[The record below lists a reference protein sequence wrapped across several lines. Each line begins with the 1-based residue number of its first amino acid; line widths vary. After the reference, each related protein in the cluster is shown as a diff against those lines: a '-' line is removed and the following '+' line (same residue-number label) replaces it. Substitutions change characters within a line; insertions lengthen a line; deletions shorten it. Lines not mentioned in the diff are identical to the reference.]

1 MSTSEVLDNIRS
13 RIQARYSLLFLQ
25 SWEEERW
32 ENEIASLALE
42 MEQGLVT
49 WTVTKGAQPP
59 IGEFVDST
67 PDPMTFLDQVEAY
80 PPDHVFFVKDFQPYL
95 SDPKVVRRLRDLA
108 GNLGPQR
115 KTLILFAPLIE
126 IPIELQK
133 DSIKLELPL
142 PGMEEIRDY
151 CSDILH
157 PKDGRL
163 DMPPEVEER
172 VLKAILG
179 LTLREARK
187 ALARALE
194 GRETVD
200 DEVFPVLVAEK
211 RHMVQGSDLLEFYDL
226 EAGVKDVGGLEGLKD
241 WLSQRAEAF
250 SNRAREQ
257 GIPLP
262 KGCLLLGVQGCG
274 KSLTAR
280 ATAKLLSFPLV
291 RLDASNLLS
300 GDRGASERNMR
311 DVLTLMETI
320 APAVLWLDEI
330 EKGFAGGDADGGSVD
345 PVMMRLIGRFLT
357 WMDEKKQAVFVIA
370 TANSVTNLPPEMLR
384 RGRFDE
390 LFFVDLPNYDERK
403 DIFRIH
409 LTKRGWKPERY
420 EVDQLA
426 ERTAG
431 YSGAEIEMIVVSAM
445 LDAFGKG
452 GILSQDNLELAR
464 EQTVPL
470 SITME
475 EKIFQLREWA
485 RTRCRPATPDSR
497 VMQMLD
503 EEKRHGRLEETVQK
517 KSVKEDWIEL
527 AEAGQLSA
535 AVTEYVRRNDNVLIP
550 VLQESLKSY
559 MPVEGEMGLALRA
572 DPNAVLAVGLSPEL
586 SELIVKL
593 IDGKRIYVHPTEA
606 DHYKNL
612 TIPKLPLLKELTEDK
627 VKRPSFLPTWLRDLP
642 PDGGSGKFARV
653 ARIKLSR

>member
-1 MSTSEVLDNIRS
+1 MSTTMILDNLRS
-13 RIQARYSLLFLQ
+13 RIQAGYSLLFLQ

-32 ENEIASLALE
+32 ENEIASLVLE

-49 WTVTKGAQPP
+49 WTVTKGAMPP
-59 IGEFVDST
+59 IGEFVDSA
-67 PDPMTFLDQVEAY
+67 PDPMTFLDQVEGY

-95 SDPKVVRRLRDLA
+95 KDPRVVRRLRDLA
-108 GNLGPQR
+108 AHLGPNR
-115 KTLILFAPLIE
+115 KTMMFLSPSVE
-126 IPIELQK
+126 IPVELQK
-133 DSIKLELPL
+133 DSIKLEMPL

-151 CSDILH
+151 CGDVLH
-157 PKDGRL
+157 PKNGRL
-163 DMPPEVEER
+163 DMPPEAEER

-187 ALARALE
+187 ALTRALE
-194 GRETVD
+194 GRERVD
-200 DEVFPVLVAEK
+200 DEVFPILVAEK

-330 EKGFAGGDADGGSVD
+330 EKGFAGGDADGGGVD

-409 LTKRGWKPERY
+409 LSKRGWKPERY
-420 EVDQLA
+420 EIDALA

-431 YSGAEIEMIVVSAM
+431 FSGAEIEMIVVSAM

-452 GILSQDNLELAR
+452 GILAQENLELAR

-470 SITME
+470 SVTME

-503 EEKRHGRLEETVQK
+503 EEKRHGRLDETVQK
-517 KSVKEDWIEL
+517 RSVKEDWMEL

-535 AVTEYVRRNDNVLIP
+535 ALTEYVRRNDHVLVP
-550 VLQESLKSY
+550 QLQEALKNY
-559 MPVEGEMGLALRA
+559 MKVDGEVGLALRA

-586 SELIVKL
+586 AEAIVKL
-593 IDGKRIYVHPTEA
+593 IDGKRIYVHPSEA
-606 DHYKNL
+606 EKFKNVPV
-612 TIPKLPLLKELTEDK
+612 PKLPQLKELPEDK
-627 VKRPSFLPTWLRDLP
+627 IPRPGFLPTCFRDLP
-642 PDGGSGKFARV
+642 PDGGSGRLSRV

>member
-226 EAGVKDVGGLEGLKD
+226 EA
-241 WLSQRAEAF
+241 
-250 SNRAREQ
+250 
-257 GIPLP
+257 
-262 KGCLLLGVQGCG
+262 
-274 KSLTAR
+274 
-280 ATAKLLSFPLV
+280 
-291 RLDASNLLS
+291 
-300 GDRGASERNMR
+300 
-311 DVLTLMETI
+311 
-320 APAVLWLDEI
+320 
-330 EKGFAGGDADGGSVD
+330 
-345 PVMMRLIGRFLT
+345 
-357 WMDEKKQAVFVIA
+357 
-370 TANSVTNLPPEMLR
+370 
-384 RGRFDE
+384 
-390 LFFVDLPNYDERK
+390 
-403 DIFRIH
+403 
-409 LTKRGWKPERY
+409 
-420 EVDQLA
+420 
-426 ERTAG
+426 
-431 YSGAEIEMIVVSAM
+431 
-445 LDAFGKG
+445 
-452 GILSQDNLELAR
+452 
-464 EQTVPL
+464 
-470 SITME
+470 
-475 EKIFQLREWA
+475 
-485 RTRCRPATPDSR
+485 
-497 VMQMLD
+497 
-503 EEKRHGRLEETVQK
+503 
-517 KSVKEDWIEL
+517 
-527 AEAGQLSA
+527 
-535 AVTEYVRRNDNVLIP
+535 
-550 VLQESLKSY
+550 
-559 MPVEGEMGLALRA
+559 
-572 DPNAVLAVGLSPEL
+572 
-586 SELIVKL
+586 
-593 IDGKRIYVHPTEA
+593 
-606 DHYKNL
+606 
-612 TIPKLPLLKELTEDK
+612 
-627 VKRPSFLPTWLRDLP
+627 
-642 PDGGSGKFARV
+642 
-653 ARIKLSR
+653 